1 MKNTI
6 KKIILILNISSI
18 RIFGTFIGFFFIK
31 TLLLHHIDESAMALL
46 RLFLI
51 EDLIKGRIFFF
62 LIFIFLIIMVFL
74 LKQFYYFFY
83 NKSKEPLNKNLV
95 LSALLI
101 EMLILYMIVILF
113 FENYLIHIIL
123 TKIVLIIIDKYLLKL
138 KKSVF
143 VRGGLTIL
151 TVFTFFNQLFS
162 ENLFFI
168 IILFIFLRAIFRNL
182 SLIIESFKRSK
193 QMNFNQITN

>member
-1 MKNTI
+1 MKNKL
-6 KKIILILNISSI
+6 KKTILILNISSI
-18 RIFGTFIGFFFIK
+18 RLLATFIAFFFIK
-31 TLLLHHIDESAMALL
+31 TLLLHHIDEGATAFL

-51 EDLIKGRIFFF
+51 EDLTKGRIFFF

-74 LKQFYYFFY
+74 LKQFHYFFY
-83 NKSKEPLNKNLV
+83 NKSQITLNKNLV
-95 LSALLI
+95 LSALVI
-101 EMLILYMIVILF
+101 ETLVLYTIIILY
-113 FENYLIHIIL
+113 FEDYIKFIIL
-123 TKIVLIIIDKYLLKL
+123 TKMVLIIIDKYLLKL
-138 KKSVF
+138 KKSFF

>member
-62 LIFIFLIIMVFL
+62 SIFIFLIIMVFL

-113 FENYLIHIIL
+113 FENYLIYIIL
-123 TKIVLIIIDKYLLKL
+123 TNIVLIIIDKYLLKL
-138 KKSVF
+138 KKSFF
-143 VRGGLTIL
+143 VRGGLVIL

-168 IILFIFLRAIFRNL
+168 IVLFIFLRAIFRNL

>member
-1 MKNTI
+1 
-6 KKIILILNISSI
+6 
-18 RIFGTFIGFFFIK
+18 
-31 TLLLHHIDESAMALL
+31 
-46 RLFLI
+46 
-51 EDLIKGRIFFF
+51 
-62 LIFIFLIIMVFL
+62 MVFL

>member
-1 MKNTI
+1 MKNI
-6 KKIILILNISSI
+6 LKKIILILNISSI
-18 RIFGTFIGFFFIK
+18 RLFGTFIAFFFIK
-31 TLLLHHIDESAMALL
+31 TLLLHHIDKGATALL

-62 LIFIFLIIMVFL
+62 SIFIFLIIMVFL

-123 TKIVLIIIDKYLLKL
+123 TKIVLIIIDKYLFKL
-138 KKSVF
+138 KKSFF

-151 TVFTFFNQLFS
+151 TFFTFFNQLFS

-193 QMNFNQITN
+193 QMNFYQITN

>member
-193 QMNFNQITN
+193 QMNFYQITN

>member
-1 MKNTI
+1 LKNKL
-6 KKIILILNISSI
+6 KKTILILNISSI
-18 RIFGTFIGFFFIK
+18 RLLVTFITFFFIK
-31 TLLLHHIDESAMALL
+31 TLLLHHIDEDATAFL

-51 EDLIKGRIFFF
+51 EDLTKGRIFFF
-62 LIFIFLIIMVFL
+62 LIFIFLIMMVFL
-74 LKQFYYFFY
+74 LKQFHYFFY
-83 NKSKEPLNKNLV
+83 NKSQIPLNKNLV

-101 EMLILYMIVILF
+101 ETLVLYTIIILY
-113 FENYLIHIIL
+113 FENYIKFIIL

-138 KKSVF
+138 NKSFF

-162 ENLFFI
+162 ENIFFI
-168 IILFIFLRAIFRNL
+168 IILFIFLRAIFKNL

>member
-1 MKNTI
+1 MKNKL

-18 RIFGTFIGFFFIK
+18 RLLATFIAFFFIK
-31 TLLLHHIDESAMALL
+31 TLLLHHIDEGATAFL

-51 EDLIKGRIFFF
+51 EDLTKGRIFFF

-74 LKQFYYFFY
+74 LKQFHYFFY
-83 NKSKEPLNKNLV
+83 NKSQITLNKNLV
-95 LSALLI
+95 LSALVI
-101 EMLILYMIVILF
+101 EALVLYTIIILY
-113 FENYLIHIIL
+113 FEDYIKFIIL

-138 KKSVF
+138 KKSFF